1 MQPLF
6 MPRPAL
12 ALAIALMPAAV
23 LAQAQRS
30 YDVAAGPLDAALR
43 STAAQAGVALI
54 FTAEQTAGQRSAGLR
69 GSYTVEAAF
78 EALLAG
84 TAWQAVR
91 QASGAYALRRVEQ
104 VVPAAAA
111 GATLATV
118 NVTATAPGAAS
129 DDSGSYAAKGPSAT
143 ATRLALSLR
152 ETPQS
157 VSVITRQRMDDQG
170 MDSMSEV
177 LEQTPGLS
185 VQNIGASRYTVY
197 SRGYAIDNYQFD
209 GIATSID
216 VVTQNIP
223 QAETDLVIYDRVE
236 VLRGAAG
243 LLVGAGDPSG
253 TINLVRKK
261 PSRDFQGHVGTGLGS
276 WGRRRAEIDVSGP
289 LAQEGRVRGRFVA
302 AAEQGGTHVDF
313 YKEKKRTLYGVAEVD
328 LPDGSLLTAGLHYQ
342 RSNPRG
348 SSGSG
353 LPLFHSDGSPTDFGP
368 HTNAGA
374 RWNTNRIEAY
384 NLFAT
389 LEKPLP
395 QGWLLKLSA
404 NHLRGKRSGSSADA
418 SWGFPERDTGEGVML
433 YGGYSRAWQRQTG
446 VDASVLGPLQL
457 WGRRHEMVLGF
468 NWAEYDNQHEPADD
482 DIEGRAINIYH
493 WGNQTGLPVIAAD
506 KLMDYD
512 TWQKQYGAYG
522 VLRLKPRDDLSVI
535 VGARLSNYRYA
546 LSTLYTSAALAP
558 RSSVVGMRENAAFTP
573 YGGIVYDL
581 NDNHS
586 LYASYTSIFKP
597 QSQRDRNGAVLDPRE
612 GDNYE
617 LGIKSEFL
625 GGRLASSAA
634 LYWVRQD
641 NLAEVDAGQ
650 TVPGTLPAVA
660 AYRAVKGARTQ
671 GVDFEINGEIAR
683 GWQVGASYN
692 YNSTEDAAGQR
703 IRTVFPRQMAKLW
716 TSYRFG
722 GVLRG
727 LTLGGGVNWQDRI
740 HFTAT
745 PWQLGKAVTAEQK
758 AYAVVNLMARYEFDR
773 QWSAT
778 LNLNN
783 LFDKRYLQGLDTTF
797 YTGYYAATRNVTLNL
812 KYRF

>member
-1 MQPLF
+1 MQTLF
-6 MPRPAL
+6 MSRHAL
-12 ALAIALMPAAV
+12 ALAIVVMPAAV
-23 LAQAQRS
+23 LAQAQHR
-30 YDVAAGPLDAALR
+30 YDIAAGPLDAALR
-43 STAAQAGVALI
+43 SAAAQAGVALI
-54 FTAEQTAGQRSAGLR
+54 FTAGQTAGLRSPGLQ
-69 GSYTVEAAF
+69 GNHTVEGAF

-84 TAWQAVR
+84 TSWQAVR
-91 QASGAYALRRVEQ
+91 QGSGYALRRVEQ
-104 VVPAAAA
+104 ALPAPCT
-111 GATLATV
+111 GTMLATV
-118 NVTATAPGAAS
+118 TVTAEAEGSATSEGT
-129 DDSGSYAAKGPSAT
+129 GSYAARGPSGT

-157 VSVITRQRMDDQG
+157 VSVVTRQRMDDQG
-170 MDSMSEV
+170 MDSLAEV

-185 VQNIGASRYTVY
+185 VQNIGASRYTIY
-197 SRGYAIDNYQFD
+197 SRGYAIDNYQYD
-209 GIATSID
+209 GIATATD

-223 QAETDLVIYDRVE
+223 QTQSDLVIYDRVE

-261 PSRDFQGHVGTGLGS
+261 PTRAFQGHAGVGLGS
-276 WGRRRAEIDVSGP
+276 WGRRRGEIDVSGP
-289 LAQEGRVRGRFVA
+289 LAEDGRGRGRFVA
-302 AAEQGGTHVDF
+302 AAEQGGTHVQ
-313 YKEKKRTLYGVAEVD
+313 YYEEKKQTLYGVAEAD

-342 RSNPRG
+342 NSNPRG
-348 SSGSG
+348 GSGSG
-353 LPLFHSDGSPTDFGP
+353 LPLFYSDGSPTHFSP
-368 HTNAGA
+368 SMNAGA

-395 QGWLLKLSA
+395 GDWTLKLSA
-404 NHLRGKRSGSSADA
+404 NHLRGKRSGASADA
-418 SWGFPERDTGEGVML
+418 SWGFPDRETGEGVML

-446 VDASVLGPLQL
+446 LDASVQGPLQL
-457 WGRRHEMVLGF
+457 WGRRHEAVLGL

-482 DIEGRAINIYH
+482 DIEGREVNIYR
-493 WGNQTGLPVIAAD
+493 WNNETGLPVAAAD

-535 VGARLSNYRYA
+535 LGARVSNYRYR
-546 LSTLYTSAALAP
+546 LSTLYASAALAP
-558 RSSVVGMRENAAFTP
+558 RSSVVSMRESAAVTP

-581 NDNHS
+581 NDTHS

-641 NLAEVDAGQ
+641 NLAEVDTGQ
-650 TVPGTLPAVA
+650 TVPGTSPALA

-671 GVDFEINGEIAR
+671 GLDFEVNGEIAP

-692 YNSTEDAAGQR
+692 YNTTEDAGGQR
-703 IRTVFPRQMAKLW
+703 IRTVFPRQMARLW

-722 GVLRG
+722 GAFTG

-740 HFTAT
+740 YFTAT

-783 LFDKRYLQGLDTTF
+783 LFNKQYLQGLDTTF